1 MNQNIWFEIKEKD
14 KLREKFKI
22 SKSAF
27 VLGSFQRDTE
37 GNDLISPKLSKGPD
51 QLLEIVSHFNRKHDD
66 LIVILTGKR
75 RNYLINEFNKNKI
88 KYKYIEMANF
98 EKNK

>member
-1 MNQNIWFEIKEKD
+1 MFEIKEKD

-27 VLGSFQRDTE
+27 VLGSFQRDME

-51 QLLEIVSHFNRKHDD
+51 QLLDIVSI
-66 LIVILTGKR
+66 LIENMMI
-75 RNYLINEFNKNKI
+75 
-88 KYKYIEMANF
+88 
-98 EKNK
+98 